1 MTKYIKLSPASTIFY
16 SHTLKLKIL
25 KGMKV
30 ELTDNLKDNPIIRRA
45 LSNGHLVVEEV
56 EDPKVVEDNEVEDTN
71 PVEDQEVDQEGDDQ
85 GEEVEDPKV
94 VDDNEVED
102 TNPVEDQEVDQDGD
116 DQGEEVEDPSDEVA
130 DLIQKAKEMYE
141 GGQSVKS
148 ISKAFTFDQLSQMLA
163 FYEFTVDESDNN
175 LSLTKVLV
183 EQFKL

>member
-45 LSNGHLVVEEV
+45 LSNGHLVL
-56 EDPKVVEDNEVEDTN
+56 
-71 PVEDQEVDQEGDDQ
+71 
-85 GEEVEDPKV
+85 EEVEDPKV

-102 TNPVEDQEVDQDGD
+102 PNPVEDQEGN
-116 DQGEEVEDPSDEVA
+116 DQGEEVEDPSDEVSG
-130 DLIQKAKEMYE
+130 LIQKAKEMYE

>member
-1 MTKYIKLSPASTIFY
+1 MTKYIKLNPASTIFY

-45 LSNGHLVVEEV
+45 LSNGHLVLEEV
-56 EDPKVVEDNEVEDTN
+56 EDPKVVEDNEVEDAN
-71 PVEDQEVDQEGDDQ
+71 QVEDQEV
-85 GEEVEDPKV
+85 
-94 VDDNEVED
+94 
-102 TNPVEDQEVDQDGD
+102 D
-116 DQGEEVEDPSDEVA
+116 DQGEEVEDPSDEVSE
-130 DLIQKAKEMYE
+130 LIQKAKEMYE

>member
-1 MTKYIKLSPASTIFY
+1 MTKYIKLNPASTIFY

-45 LSNGHLVVEEV
+45 LSNGHLVLEEV

-71 PVEDQEVDQEGDDQ
+71 PVEDQE
-85 GEEVEDPKV
+85 
-94 VDDNEVED
+94 
-102 TNPVEDQEVDQDGD
+102 GD
-116 DQGEEVEDPSDEVA
+116 DQGEEVEDPSDEVSE
-130 DLIQKAKEMYE
+130 LIQKAKEMYE

>member
-1 MTKYIKLSPASTIFY
+1 MTKYIKLNPASTIFY

-71 PVEDQEVDQEGDDQ
+71 PVEDPEVDQE
-85 GEEVEDPKV
+85 
-94 VDDNEVED
+94 
-102 TNPVEDQEVDQDGD
+102 
-116 DQGEEVEDPSDEVA
+116 EEVEDPSDEVSE
-130 DLIQKAKEMYE
+130 LIQKAKEMYE

>member
-1 MTKYIKLSPASTIFY
+1 MTKYIKLNPASTIFY

-56 EDPKVVEDNEVEDTN
+56 EDPKVVEDNEVED
-71 PVEDQEVDQEGDDQ
+71 PDQEVAQEGDDQ
-85 GEEVEDPKV
+85 E
-94 VDDNEVED
+94 
-102 TNPVEDQEVDQDGD
+102 
-116 DQGEEVEDPSDEVA
+116 EEVEDPSDEVS

-183 EQFKL
+183 EQFKM

>member
-45 LSNGHLVVEEV
+45 LSNGHLVLEEV
-56 EDPKVVEDNEVEDTN
+56 EDPKVVEDNEVEDPN
-71 PVEDQEVDQEGDDQ
+71 PA
-85 GEEVEDPKV
+85 
-94 VDDNEVED
+94 
-102 TNPVEDQEVDQDGD
+102 EDQEVDQDGG
-116 DQGEEVEDPSDEVA
+116 DQGEEVEDPSDEVSE
-130 DLIQKAKEMYE
+130 LIQKAKEMYE

>member
-1 MTKYIKLSPASTIFY
+1 MTKYIKLNPASTIFY

-56 EDPKVVEDNEVEDTN
+56 EDPKVV
-71 PVEDQEVDQEGDDQ
+71 
-85 GEEVEDPKV
+85 
-94 VDDNEVED
+94 DDNEVED
-102 TNPVEDQEVDQDGD
+102 PDQEVAQDGD
-116 DQGEEVEDPSDEVA
+116 DQEEEVEDPSDEVS

>member
-1 MTKYIKLSPASTIFY
+1 MTKYIKLNPASTIFY

-45 LSNGHLVVEEV
+45 LSNGHLVLEEV
-56 EDPKVVEDNEVEDTN
+56 EDPKVVEDNEVADTN
-71 PVEDQEVDQEGDDQ
+71 PVEDPEVDQE
-85 GEEVEDPKV
+85 V
-94 VDDNEVED
+94 
-102 TNPVEDQEVDQDGD
+102 D
-116 DQGEEVEDPSDEVA
+116 DQGEEVEDPSDEVSE
-130 DLIQKAKEMYE
+130 LIQKAKEMYE

>member
-30 ELTDNLKDNPIIRRA
+30 ELTDNLKDNPIICRA

-56 EDPKVVEDNEVEDTN
+56 EDP
-71 PVEDQEVDQEGDDQ
+71 
-85 GEEVEDPKV
+85 
-94 VDDNEVED
+94 
-102 TNPVEDQEVDQDGD
+102 
-116 DQGEEVEDPSDEVA
+116 SDEVS

>member
-56 EDPKVVEDNEVEDTN
+56 EDPKVVEDNGVEDTN
-71 PVEDQEVDQEGDDQ
+71 PVEDQG
-85 GEEVEDPKV
+85 
-94 VDDNEVED
+94 
-102 TNPVEDQEVDQDGD
+102 VDQDGD
-116 DQGEEVEDPSDEVA
+116 DQVEEVEDPSDEVS